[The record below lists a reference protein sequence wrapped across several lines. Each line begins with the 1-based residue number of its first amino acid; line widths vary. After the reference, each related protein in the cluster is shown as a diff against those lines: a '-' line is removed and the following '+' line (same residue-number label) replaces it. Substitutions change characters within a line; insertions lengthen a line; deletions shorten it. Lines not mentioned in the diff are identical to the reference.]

1 MFMCEMREKICEFIN
16 LFEFFILED
25 LDIFGLVL
33 DYFYIGV
40 IILNIFNVED
50 VLKII
55 DFFLLDDVKDFC
67 R

>member
-1 MFMCEMREKICEFIN
+1 MCEMREKICEFIN
-16 LFEFFILED
+16 LLEFFILED

-40 IILNIFNVED
+40 LILNIFNVED

>member
-1 MFMCEMREKICEFIN
+1 MFTCEMREKICEFIN
-16 LFEFFILED
+16 LLEFFILED

>member
-16 LFEFFILED
+16 LLEFFILED

>member
-16 LFEFFILED
+16 LLEFFILED

-67 R
+67 C

>member
-1 MFMCEMREKICEFIN
+1 MCEMREKICEFIN

>member
-1 MFMCEMREKICEFIN
+1 MCEMREKICEFIN
-16 LFEFFILED
+16 LLEFFILED

>member
-1 MFMCEMREKICEFIN
+1 MREKICEFIN
-16 LFEFFILED
+16 LLEFFILED